1 MKDIVWILVAKFKKS
16 STKKSAAFSV
26 SEKRQEDSL
35 GSLNNHRRRLVVQKN
50 P

>member
-16 STKKSAAFSV
+16 TTKKSAA
-26 SEKRQEDSL
+26 KKKQEDSL
-35 GSLNNHRRRLVVQKN
+35 GSLNNHRRGLVVQKN